1 MSNVTI
7 YKLNNI
13 KQLIDLNKDKK
24 NFELDFQVESSDG
37 KHFDALVVTQEML
50 DSETPLEYQKAE
62 GFISGKIVADK
73 DIYQNYFLLLKSN
86 EPVECKVMVNVK
98 DILPNLQ
105 QQQQENRLS
114 PQQKNENFQQQK
126 FRERER
132 DDLSLKKPKKN
143 LGKKWFTL
151 KNLIF
156 VGLILLGAA
165 LLWYFYFYK
174 KTDVKNDTPLA
185 SSPQTLNTTDITDE
199 INAKFDKMS
208 DAISDGLN
216 SKLSKNLL
224 TINDNISNK
233 MSEIGDG
240 ISARVSDGLNSRVDN
255 LNNRVVDNLNNLVP
269 KLTDGLNSKFDNISN
284 KVDGI
289 GPRISDG
296 INTKFDNISSKVD
309 GIGPRISDGINTKF
323 DNISSKVDGIGPR
336 ISDGINTKFDS
347 LAPKITDGINNKISE
362 LKNGLTDGISNKMSE
377 LKDGISSKFSD
388 NIGEIKT
395 QIEKIKIQSKN
406 DIGGSRN
413 DAVLKKIKDFKI
425 PE

>member
-105 QQQQENRLS
+105 QQQQV
-114 PQQKNENFQQQK
+114 PQQKNDNFQQQK
-126 FRERER
+126 FRER

-143 LGKKWFTL
+143 LGKKLFTL

-165 LLWYFYFYK
+165 LIWYFYFYK
-174 KTDVKNDTPLA
+174 KTDLKNDTPLA
-185 SSPQTLNTTDITDE
+185 LQQTLNTTDITDE

-208 DAISDGLN
+208 GEISDGLN

-284 KVDGI
+284 
-289 GPRISDG
+289 
-296 INTKFDNISSKVD
+296 KVD

>member
-50 DSETPLEYQKAE
+50 DSETPLEYQKAD

-105 QQQQENRLS
+105 QQENRLS
-114 PQQKNENFQQQK
+114 PRQKNDNFQQQK

-132 DDLSLKKPKKN
+132 NDDLKKPKKN

-233 MSEIGDG
+233 MSEIGEG

-284 KVDGI
+284 
-289 GPRISDG
+289 
-296 INTKFDNISSKVD
+296 
-309 GIGPRISDGINTKF
+309 
-323 DNISSKVDGIGPR
+323 KVDGIGPR

>member
-50 DSETPLEYQKAE
+50 DSENPLEYQKAE

-73 DIYQNYFLLLKSN
+73 DIYQNYLLVLKSN
-86 EPVECKVMVNVK
+86 DPVECKVMINIK
-98 DILPNLQ
+98 DILPSLQKEENNNLP
-105 QQQQENRLS
+105 ERK
-114 PQQKNENFQQQK
+114 PQQ
-126 FRERER
+126 FRERE
-132 DDLSLKKPKKN
+132 SILKKPKN
-143 LGKKWFTL
+143 GKKSWFTF

-156 VGLILLGAA
+156 VGLILLGAV

-174 KTDVKNDTPLA
+174 KTEDKND
-185 SSPQTLNTTDITDE
+185 SSLPQQQPQIIQQTLNTSDITNE

-216 SKLSKNLL
+216 SKISKNLL

-233 MSEIGDG
+233 ISEIGEG
-240 ISARVSDGLNSRVDN
+240 ISAKVSDGLNSRVDT
-255 LNNRVVDNLNNLVP
+255 LSNRVDNLNNLVP
-269 KLTDGLNSKFDNISN
+269 KLTDGLNS
-284 KVDGI
+284 
-289 GPRISDG
+289 
-296 INTKFDNISSKVD
+296 
-309 GIGPRISDGINTKF
+309 KF

-362 LKNGLTDGISNKMSE
+362 LKDGLTDGISNKMSE
-377 LKDGISSKFSD
+377 LKEGITDGLSSKFSD

-406 DIGGSRN
+406 DGGGKN
-413 DAVLKKIKDFKI
+413 DAVLRKIKDFKI

>member
-1 MSNVTI
+1 MERKKMSNVTI

-105 QQQQENRLS
+105 QKQQENNL
-114 PQQKNENFQQQK
+114 PPPEKKNDNFQQEK
-126 FRERER
+126 FRER
-132 DDLSLKKPKKN
+132 KPKN
-143 LGKKWFTL
+143 QIGKKSWFTV

-156 VGLILLGAA
+156 LGLILLGGA

-174 KTDVKNDTPLA
+174 KTDVKSDSPTDPL
-185 SSPQTLNTTDITDE
+185 PQQQILNTSDINDE
-199 INAKFDKMS
+199 INAKFDKIS
-208 DAISDGLN
+208 SEISDGLN

-224 TINDNISNK
+224 TINDSISNK

-269 KLTDGLNSKFDNISN
+269 KLTDGFNS
-284 KVDGI
+284 
-289 GPRISDG
+289 
-296 INTKFDNISSKVD
+296 KFDNISSKVD
-309 GIGPRISDGINTKF
+309 GLGPRISDGINSKF
-323 DNISSKVDGIGPR
+323 DNISSKVDGLGPK
-336 ISDGINTKFDS
+336 ISDGINSKFDS
-347 LAPKITDGINNKISE
+347 LAPKITDGINSKISE
-362 LKNGLTDGISNKMSE
+362 LKDGIT
-377 LKDGISSKFSD
+377 DGISSKFSD

-425 PE
+425 PEL